1 MHAQRCARE
10 RAADRIGIGQ
20 GLQEVAAARPE
31 HVDLAAPGGLDHL
44 RRGETTMRGN
54 VEAVAR
60 SSRDVAAS
68 TARSSSKPTV
78 CSRTNASSTPPSSI
92 RIFKVPRT
100 NARSPP
106 VWMEKNASAIFVPKI
121 ALSTLEGTQ

>member
-1 MHAQRCARE
+1 
-10 RAADRIGIGQ
+10 
-20 GLQEVAAARPE
+20 
-31 HVDLAAPGGLDHL
+31 
-44 RRGETTMRGN
+44 MRGN
-54 VEAVAR
+54 VEAVVLAERAPRYVFANARSSSMVLPEAVAR